1 MEVVLSESTR
11 FAGKAVIVT
20 GAARGIGEGI
30 AERFACEGAKVLL
43 VDIDK
48 QVTET
53 AARLNQAVLLKDVT
67 ARDAGQVIAEAA
79 MGAFGRIDVLVN
91 NAGILLPGT
100 AESHTEEEWQ
110 QIFDVNVRAVWR
122 LSRAVLP
129 HMRAQGGGSIINMA
143 SVLGLV
149 AARNRLAYAS
159 SKGALVMLT
168 RCMAVDHAPDKIRV
182 NCICPGF
189 VETPLTDAMLAH
201 LPNPMAERE
210 RRAQLHPLGLGRP
223 EDVAGLAV
231 YLASDESSWI
241 TGAAFP
247 VDGGFSAV

>member
-1 MEVVLSESTR
+1 LRLANKT
-11 FAGKAVIVT
+11 ALVT
-20 GAARGIGEGI
+20 GAGSGIGR
-30 AERFACEGAKVLL
+30 ACALAFAREGAKVAL
-43 VDIDK
+43 VGRRSQPLQQLCQAIAGAAALPADLSVAADIDRVVA
-48 QVTET
+48 QSLE
-53 AARLNQAVLLKDVT
+53 R
-67 ARDAGQVIAEAA
+67 
-79 MGAFGRIDVLVN
+79 FGRIDVLVN

-100 AESHTEEEWQ
+100 AESHTDEEWQ
-110 QIFDVNVRAVWR
+110 QTFDVNVRAVWR

-129 HMRAQGGGSIINMA
+129 HMRTQGAGSIINMA

-201 LPNPMAERE
+201 LPNPAAERQ
-210 RRAQLHPLGLGRP
+210 RRAQLHPLGLAKP

-231 YLASDESSWI
+231 YLASDESSWV
-241 TGAAFP
+241 TGAAYP